1 MPSLL
6 VFFCEREDAPR
17 QSSSNSRKPISRRQL
32 RSEADTSKAPEVVEI
47 LLEAI
52 SPSPFLAQP
61 SLPKISKLIRAT
73 KKQSQEKVLPQP
85 QEIQ

>member
-6 VFFCEREDAPR
+6 VFFWEREDAPR
-17 QSSSNSRKPISRRQL
+17 QSSSNSSKPISRRQL

-61 SLPKISKLIRAT
+61 SLQISKLIRAT